1 MYRFNLEP
9 LLNHR
14 RYQEEIL
21 QKELAGLKIR
31 LAAEKDKLRVL
42 KKKKRQYLGQLQLK
56 QQSGRPV
63 SEIRL
68 YLHFVDHLSKEMNAQ
83 NQRVLRAEKGFNLK
97 RQDLIQAMKK
107 RKTLEKLQEKGFQ
120 AHQQKMLKKER
131 DFMDEVAGNQFNLSK

>member
-21 QKELAGLKIR
+21 QKEIAGLKIR